1 MLMENL
7 KSFSGIRI
15 TGELRLQSFKK
26 QNQVTRQGVYGILQS
41 LDPGNARQAISHIMF
56 LYNVPATGLFATPE
70 LLKFVDIAPH
80 IAYNSITSV
89 SGSMASVI
97 TATTES
103 TLTMSITTTVLS
115 GIFPGVDYTGAALIM
130 NGDIL
135 QGLNVASYTPNGN
148 ERLLAFVKFDPI
160 TKVMWD
166 DFVGSWVIKV
176 SVDV

>member
-1 MLMENL
+1 MESL
-7 KSFSGIRI
+7 KSFSGIKI
-15 TGELRLQSFKK
+15 TGEFRLRNFRK

-56 LYNVPATGLFATPE
+56 LYDVPSTGLFATPD

-89 SGSMASVI
+89 SGTMASVV

-103 TLTMSITTTVLS
+103 SLSMNITTTVLS
-115 GIFPGVDYTGAALIM
+115 GIFPGVDYTGAALVM

-135 QGLNVASYTPNGN
+135 QGLNVASYTPNGT
-148 ERLLAFVKFDPI
+148 EKLLAFVKFDPVE
-160 TKVMWD
+160 KVMWN
-166 DFVGSWVIKV
+166 DFVGQWTIKV